1 MCSHSETVIAIQHYL
16 DSGSTDI
23 YVTRQEC
30 GTQLELVGILF
41 GADDAIIKLLD
52 KAIRQVILPT
62 H

>member
-1 MCSHSETVIAIQHYL
+1 MCAYSETVITIQHYL

-23 YVTRQEC
+23 CVVRNEC
-30 GTQLELVGILF
+30 GTQLELVGMLF

-52 KAIRQVILPT
+52 KAIREVILPS